1 MNDPSKQIVN
11 WKNVS
16 TTEEKIT
23 ILEANCEAMAAGL
36 EKLKAELAEKNE
48 IVWIPQY
55 DDSYMYIDSSG
66 DVIDT
71 FSRGDNALDN
81 HRIDFNNAYHSSNA
95 TRDHLKWYSNNVLRV
110 QNKLMQLHE
119 LLCPDYFPDWGDDD
133 KLKFYLYYN
142 YKHNVWEYN
151 SWWLYCDYVVYFTVE
166 AAEKACEILNREKF
180 MMEE

>member
-16 TTEEKIT
+16 TTEEKIAE
-23 ILEANCEAMAAGL
+23 LEANCKAMTAEI

-48 IVWIPQY
+48 TVWMPEY
-55 DDSYMYIDSSG
+55 HDSYMYINSQG
-66 DVIDT
+66 DVANT
-71 FSRGDNALDN
+71 HFLGDNTLDN
-81 HRIDFNNAYHSSNA
+81 LRIDFNNVYSFSNK
-95 TRDHLKWYSNNVLRV
+95 TREHLKWYSNNVLRV

-119 LLCPDYFPDWGDDD
+119 LLCPDCFPDWDTG
-133 KLKFYLYYN
+133 KETWTIYYDN
-142 YKHNVWEYN
+142 TYKCFSYTLQCSCNWFAV
-151 SWWLYCDYVVYFTVE
+151 CFTRE